1 MHSNL
6 ALILTRPNLQRLPDF
21 IFTTTR
27 SSGKFPFHPETL
39 PEIHAE
45 PVDICMSRK
54 LMMAT
59 EPDWIRSAIEKYH
72 EWIESVQGVTI
83 ERMAVLQVSNN
94 FTSLAARQILH
105 GVPLNK
111 LHHGP
116 TAELRAAVTSIE
128 YPKGMPPLIRANLHS
143 KASVGSCDRQDQW
156 EISWGDAPVAVRFKQ
171 LQGAIIALEMPH
183 HEHDTTRWSEI
194 VICRQDEIAL
204 VMEII
209 RESNVSDD
217 GALYSTG
224 RSFRSVKSSSWDDLV
239 LDEPVLQLV
248 KGDYE
253 SFFAREAWFR
263 TLKLPF
269 RRGYLLHGPP
279 GNGKTSVIRAMLSRR
294 GMRGLTLNFFSPN
307 TDDDD
312 LQKMFERAADCAPSM
327 IVLEDI
333 DRAFPRDQASGTNSK
348 VSLQQLLNCLDGI
361 GTQDGVVVVATANE
375 PTALEP
381 AILRRPGR
389 FDRVV
394 FFPNPTA
401 DLRLQYLHKLNCRFA
416 ESELM
421 AAIDLADGF
430 SFAQM
435 REVYILAGQKAF
447 TRQTDIEPDDI
458 LSAVGTLR
466 RGFAAVKER
475 QCAAGFAPSRSV
487 IAVEH
492 PTDDVGAR
500 PF

>member
-1 MHSNL
+1 MNIAAEHYRVPNACKPFEPESLGL
-6 ALILTRPNLQRLPDF
+6 AENFCAQPQDI
-21 IFTTTR
+21 
-27 SSGKFPFHPETL
+27 PENGG
-39 PEIHAE
+39 A
-45 PVDICMSRK
+45 PVDIFMSTK
-54 LMMAT
+54 LMVAT
-59 EPDWIRSAIEKYH
+59 EPDWIRSAIEKH
-72 EWIESVQGVTI
+72 RKWIESVQGVPI
-83 ERMAVLQVSNN
+83 ERMAVLQVSNS
-94 FTSLAARQILH
+94 FTSLAARQILR

-111 LHHGP
+111 LHNGP
-116 TAELRAAVTSIE
+116 TAKLQAAVTSIE
-128 YPKGMPPLIRANLHS
+128 YPKGMPPLIRADLHS
-143 KASVGSCDRQDQW
+143 KASAGSGDRQNRW
-156 EISWGDAPVAVRFKQ
+156 NISWGDTPVAVRFKQ

-183 HEHDTTRWSEI
+183 HEHDATCWSEI

-204 VMEII
+204 AMEMI
-209 RESNVSDD
+209 RESNVSED

-224 RSFRSVKSSSWDDLV
+224 RSFKRVKSSSWDDLV

-248 KGDYE
+248 KSDYE
-253 SFFAREAWFR
+253 SFFAREDWFR
-263 TLKLPF
+263 SLKLPF

-327 IVLEDI
+327 VVLEDI
-333 DRAFPRDQASGTNSK
+333 DRAFPRDQASGTKSK

-375 PTALEP
+375 PTALDP

-394 FFPNPTA
+394 LFPNPTA
-401 DLRLQYLHKLNCRFA
+401 ELRLRYLRKLNCQFA
-416 ESELM
+416 EAALKQ
-421 AAIDLADGF
+421 AIDSSDGF

-435 REVYILAGQKAF
+435 REVYILAGQRAF
-447 TRQTDIEPDDI
+447 NRQAEIEPGDI
-458 LSAVGTLR
+458 ISSVQTLR
-466 RGFAAVKER
+466 HGFAEVKER
-475 QCAAGFAPSRSV
+475 QSAAGFAPSLNV
-487 IAVEH
+487 IPIDCCADEE
-492 PTDDVGAR
+492 PI